1 MKRLHYFAYG
11 IPAVILGVIILA
23 AATGQLPARS
33 ISWTYTSATSSVIGN
48 IGSFFKNVV
57 TPQDVTV
64 IVFGKPGDAYNG
76 GDLTDTLM
84 VVHFNPSTHMVHLI
98 SIPRDLW
105 VADVHNQQFKIN
117 EAYERNEV
125 PLVEDRVQKMT
136 GLSVNGYVVVDL
148 ALIKNIVDY
157 LGGVDVVL
165 SAPAVDWVSG
175 YTMSAGP
182 QHLSGDDAIW
192 LIRNRYSPEGDFF
205 REENQQQI
213 VSDIF
218 KKFKALSAEQKIDF
232 VRTFVF
238 SNGLLAHANL
248 NITQLAPYV
257 FETKLSAIALKNI
270 VLNFDTKLVTTAQIP
285 LQGPTSTIY
294 ESALIPSA
302 GFEKYDAIKA
312 YVQKEIGNSQ

>member
-1 MKRLHYFAYG
+1 MKRLHYFTYG
-11 IPAVILGVIILA
+11 IPAVILGIIIFA

-64 IVFGKPGDAYNG
+64 IVFGKPGDTYNG

-148 ALIKNIVDY
+148 ALIKNMIDY

-182 QHLSGDDAIW
+182 HHLSGDDAIW

-205 REENQQQI
+205 REENQQQV

-218 KKFKALSAEQKIDF
+218 KKFKALSVEQKIDF
-232 VRTFVF
+232 IRTFVL
-238 SNGLLAHANL
+238 SNGLLDHANL

-270 VLNFDTKLVTTAQIP
+270 VLSFDTKLVTTAEIP
-285 LQGPTSTIY
+285 LQGATSTVY

-312 YVQKEIGNSQ
+312 YVQKEMGN